1 MMLLTWV
8 FSEMETLVVL
18 ERPNVATSAGPLG
31 TVTGV
36 QFVGVFQSPELG
48 LRSHV
53 ALPAYANSARKNIRP
68 EAVSETKSLLVKT
81 NSGFPVLR

>member
-8 FSEMETLVVL
+8 SSDIETKVVFD
-18 ERPNVATSAGPLG
+18 RPKVAISAGPLG
-31 TVTGV
+31 TLAGV
-36 QFVGVFQSPELG
+36 QLAAVFQSPEMG
-48 LRSHV
+48 SRSQV
-53 ALPAYANSARKNIRP
+53 ALPARANSARKNIRP